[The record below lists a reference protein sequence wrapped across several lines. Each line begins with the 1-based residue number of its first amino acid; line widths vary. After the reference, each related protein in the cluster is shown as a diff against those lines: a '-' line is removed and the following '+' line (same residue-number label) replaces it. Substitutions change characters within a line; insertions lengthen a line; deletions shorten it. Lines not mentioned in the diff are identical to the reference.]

1 MLRRQQAAAVVA
13 ARSHIV
19 EGAVSMVK
27 LAIEKLEG
35 EGVVKLENADRTRL
49 VGKLMNVLIADSEAS
64 PALSVDG

>member
-27 LAIEKLEG
+27 RAIEKLEE
-35 EGVVKLENADRTRL
+35 EGVVKLENADRTTWS
-49 VGKLMNVLIADSEAS
+49 AT
-64 PALSVDG
+64 